1 MNLPENKKREIIKP
15 IITELPD
22 IFLYGASYVGKST
35 VIDSLDDVLF
45 VNTDGNYDMY
55 RNPYVFIG
63 KTSTMRGRMKIET
76 SAWENF
82 LDVINE
88 LEKKENGFKY
98 VCLDLVEDLREHC
111 RVYVCNKLHIPH
123 ESDSA
128 YSKAWDM
135 VTVEFNQA
143 IKRIKAAGYTLVI
156 NSKEVSK
163 EVNEKSGQKYTVFT
177 PNLPDKAA
185 NILAGMVKLSA
196 RVYVDEKGERWFNLE
211 PNPHWFGG
219 GRYNFKVDKCELS
232 VSELLKAINEA
243 DEIKR

>member
-1 MNLPENKKREIIKP
+1 MNLPENKKREVKKP
-15 IITELPD
+15 IITDLPD
-22 IFLYGASYVGKST
+22 LFLYGASYVGKST
-35 VIDSLDDVLF
+35 VIDSLDNVLF

-63 KTSTMRGRMKIET
+63 KTVTMQGRMRVEK

-82 LDVINE
+82 LEVIEE
-88 LEKKENGFKY
+88 LEKKDSGFKY
-98 VCLDLVEDLREHC
+98 VCLDLVEDWRGHC
-111 RVYVCNKLHIPH
+111 RVYMCTKLKISH

-135 VTVEFNQA
+135 VTTEFNQA
-143 IKRIKAAGYTLVI
+143 IKRIKAAGYTLLI
-156 NSKEVSK
+156 NSKEVAK
-163 EVNEKSGQKYTVFT
+163 EVSEKSGQKYTMFN

-185 NILAGMVKLSA
+185 NILAGMVKLTA
-196 RVYVDEKGERWFNLE
+196 RVYVDEKGNRYFNLE

-219 GRYNFKVDKCELS
+219 GRYNFKIDRCGLS

-243 DEIKR
+243 DETKR